1 MKKLV
6 FLTARLP
13 FPASS
18 GRKNVMY
25 NYCKILHEAY
35 GYDITVISYLEEGDN
50 PEEKPDFISDVIVLP
65 NVSAKN
71 KIKNLM
77 IRTFV
82 QRKWPMQVSLF
93 WNSLNATN
101 IKKFLMILSRML

>member
-1 MKKLV
+1 MKRLV

-25 NYCKILHEAY
+25 NYCKILHETY
-35 GYDITVISYLEEGDN
+35 GYDITVVSYLEEGDN
-50 PEEKPDFISDVIVLP
+50 SNAKPDFISNVIVLP
-65 NVSAKN
+65 NVSAKK

-77 IRTFV
+77 V
-82 QRKWPMQVSLF
+82 
-93 WNSLNATN
+93 
-101 IKKFLMILSRML
+101 KKFFKENGRCRFLCFGIL